1 MNRFK
6 IFIVEDDLWYL
17 QVLEYYLSKDS
28 DYDIVRFSSGKECLD
43 NLHQRPHLITL
54 DYNLPDTD
62 GMQVLKKIK
71 SLNADIP
78 IIFISGQDDPALIK
92 TVLDK
97 GATDFFVKDEN
108 TRDLLLNSIN
118 RIKDNHDLKE
128 ELEQLKVELGQK
140 YEIQKIALGE
150 SNSIKKTYALIEKA
164 SQSNINVSLSGETG
178 TGKRLFAKAIH
189 FNSNRSNKPFISV
202 DISAI
207 PKDLVDVE
215 LFGQETTNASGI
227 VSSRVGKIEQADGG
241 TLFLQN
247 ISELEMNIQ
256 AKLLY
261 FLEEKCFYKQG
272 GEKLISSDVR
282 FICSS
287 SKDLAEELRLKNLR
301 EDLFYAMMRMPISLP
316 PLRERGSDIIIL
328 AKHIL
333 NQYCIENNV
342 EPKVLS
348 SAACEKLLAYPFPGN
363 IHELKSLMQF
373 ALVMSNTEQIE
384 VSDLMFTKIAN
395 EINLFPEEKTMR
407 EYTINIVQSFL
418 RRYDGN
424 VLKVAEKLDIGK
436 STIYKMIQEKEI
448 VP

>member
-1 MNRFK
+1 
-6 IFIVEDDLWYL
+6 
-17 QVLEYYLSKDS
+17 
-28 DYDIVRFSSGKECLD
+28 
-43 NLHQRPHLITL
+43 LH
-54 DYNLPDTD
+54 
-62 GMQVLKKIK
+62 
-71 SLNADIP
+71 
-78 IIFISGQDDPALIK
+78 
-92 TVLDK
+92 
-97 GATDFFVKDEN
+97 
-108 TRDLLLNSIN
+108 SIN

-150 SNSIKKTYALIEKA
+150 SNSIKKIYALIEKA
-164 SQSNINVSLSGETG
+164 SKSNINVALSGESG
-178 TGKRLFAKAIH
+178 TGKRLFARAIH
-189 FNSNRSNKPFISV
+189 FNSVRSNKPFISV

-207 PKDLVDVE
+207 PKDLVDLE
-215 LFGQETTNASGI
+215 LFGQETTNASGY
-227 VSSRVGKIEQADGG
+227 VSSKMGKIEQANGG

-247 ISELEMNIQ
+247 ISDLEMNTQ

-261 FLEEKCFYKQG
+261 FLEEKYFYKVG
-272 GEKLISSDVR
+272 GEKLITSDVR
-282 FICSS
+282 FVCSS
-287 SKDLAEELRLKNLR
+287 SKDLIEEVRAKNLR
-301 EDLFYAMMRMPISLP
+301 EDLFYALMRMPITLP

-333 NQYCIENNV
+333 NQYCIENNL

-363 IHELKSLMQF
+363 IHELKSIIQF
-373 ALVMSNTEQIE
+373 ALVMSNAEQIE
-384 VSDLMFTKIAN
+384 VSDLMFTKIIN

-407 EYTINIVQSFL
+407 EYTISIVQSFL